1 MREVEAPECAQRS
14 GEGQREPGKEI
25 KMSQNKQKKIAAIN
39 DLTGFGRCALT
50 VSLPVI
56 SHMKIQCCPAPTSIL
71 SNHVGY
77 PEYFFDDYT
86 DRLAEYLSM
95 WKKLDLKFDGI
106 MSGFLGSGAQIG
118 IVEDFIRSFR
128 RKDTIVV
135 VDPVMGDHGKIAG
148 TYTEEMCLKMRSLIS
163 LADIVTPNLT
173 EACKLTDTPYKEEG
187 WKETELRALARR
199 LRETGPRKIVI
210 TGIGQGQY
218 LANYVFEE
226 GKEPLIFRSRKVGK
240 ECCGTGDLF
249 SAIIAADAVNGVS
262 FAESVKK
269 AAVFI
274 KKCMEKSLE
283 MGIEDKNGVCFE
295 EILHLLKV

>member
-1 MREVEAPECAQRS
+1 MERVKHPNTRTA
-14 GEGQREPGKEI
+14 GQREPGKEI
-25 KMSQNKQKKIAAIN
+25 TRSQNKPKQSAAIN